1 MSVIYEPKGRALE
14 YSELACNLYMGCTH
28 GCKYCFAPGCM
39 RKTAEEWHSSSHA
52 RDGVIASF
60 RREAERLSANG
71 ETRPILFSF
80 LSDPYQPLEKKCRL
94 THQALAIVW
103 ENRLH
108 SKILTKG
115 DSELIDADLPLMKR
129 AGTELGITISFC
141 NEESR
146 KQWEPNASPLQDR
159 IKLLKKAHGMGIRT
173 WVSMEPVIIP
183 DEALAL
189 IPMLAPFVDHW
200 KVGKIN
206 HMPDVEKAID
216 WIGFREAA
224 KSALETTHAN
234 YYLKKSLTE
243 LHP

>member
-52 RDGVIASF
+52 REGVIASF
-60 RREAERLSANG
+60 RREAEKLSTNG

-80 LSDPYQPLEKKCRL
+80 LSDPYQPLEKELHL
-94 THQALAIVW
+94 THQALSIVW
-103 ENRLH
+103 ENKLH

-115 DSELIDADLPLMKR
+115 HAELIEPDLPLIKR
-129 AGTELGITISFC
+129 AGTELGITISLC
-141 NEESR
+141 DDTTRRE
-146 KQWEPNASPLQDR
+146 WEPSAAPLHDR
-159 IKLLKKAHGMGIRT
+159 IELLKKAHGMGIRT
-173 WVSMEPVIIP
+173 WISMEPVIIP

-189 IPMLAPFVDHW
+189 IPMLAPYVDHW

-206 HMPDVEKAID
+206 HMPDVEKNID
-216 WIGFREAA
+216 WIGFRDAA
-224 KSALETTHAN
+224 IAALESEHAD
-234 YYLKKSLTE
+234 YYIKKSLTE
-243 LHP
+243 LS